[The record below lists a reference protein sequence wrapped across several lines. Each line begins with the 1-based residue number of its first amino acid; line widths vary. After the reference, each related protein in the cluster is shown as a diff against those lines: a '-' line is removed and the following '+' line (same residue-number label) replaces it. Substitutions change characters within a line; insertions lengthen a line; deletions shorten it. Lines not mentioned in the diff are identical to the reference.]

1 MAVRVVQRRHGLE
14 GGRRTGEV
22 TESVL
27 VDHAV
32 ATGQEGTP

>member
-1 MAVRVVQRRHGLE
+1 VQRRHELD

-27 VDHAV
+27 VDQAV